1 MLGCSHSGRLSRVRN
16 QFKKKADACIQKG
29 SVPRP
34 ALRPKSFEALAMC
47 VRIVLECKKGLSS
60 GAVVNQLPTGATSV
74 NGT

>member
-1 MLGCSHSGRLSRVRN
+1 MLGCSHSGRLSRIRN
-16 QFKKKADACIQKG
+16 KLKKEADACIQKG

-60 GAVVNQLPTGATSV
+60 GAVVNQLPAGPTSV
-74 NGT
+74 DST